1 MGLILP
7 AALLYVLT
15 SMFGDYDDTATR
27 WKAFVIALAA
37 GVIEYFGVQKVS
49 SVPAAL
55 GVLLLSCLAVAAL
68 LAVSCRIA
76 VKSALKIAAIFM
88 AARIAFGALIV
99 ALTE

>member
-27 WKAFVIALAA
+27 WKAFVIAVAA

-49 SVPAAL
+49 GLAGAL
-55 GVLLLSCLAVAAL
+55 GVLLLSCLAVVAL
-68 LAVSCRIA
+68 LVVWCRIA
-76 VKSALKIAAIFM
+76 AKSAVKIAVIFM
-88 AARIAFGALIV
+88 AVRIAVGAMIV